1 MPRKS
6 GKSQSEMVEETVV
19 LDNLKG
25 LQDQMAAI
33 NSSIVSLTGEVSRMR
48 CEIDHFS
55 DLKDSL
61 EFTQSKLADTQHEM
75 KIMKATMDVQADC
88 FDEINKKM
96 QATKTEN
103 TILKEKLLYL
113 DTYIRRENL
122 KFSGIPEDKKE
133 SNKDCKRKL
142 LDVIK
147 DKLGIESNQIQF
159 QRCHRLGPKTQ
170 KSGKSREIIAR
181 FLRFGDRQEVWFN
194 RNKLKN
200 TNIVIHEDF
209 PFEIEERRSKLYP
222 SFKAARKAN
231 KQASLIGDKLY
242 IEGRRY
248 TVDTLNEIPADFQ
261 PSNLAVRENDHM
273 LLFYGR
279 NSVFSNFFSC
289 QFVVDAISYSSIEQ
303 YFQSQRA
310 LKAGDEEAMAE
321 IMKTSDPVQHLKI
334 GRKVH
339 VDSHQWNDDIAK
351 QIMEKGIKA
360 KFEQNNSLK
369 QQLLATKSKMMVQ
382 CKYDPVWGVGM
393 GLHNDDVF
401 DKAKWKGNNA
411 LGSILVAVR
420 EELK

>member
-19 LDNLKG
+19 LENLKG
-25 LQDQMAAI
+25 LQDQMAVL

-61 EFTQSKLADTQHEM
+61 EFTQSKLADTQNEM

-113 DTYIRRENL
+113 DTYIRRANL

-159 QRCHRLGPKTQ
+159 QRCHRLGLKTQ

-200 TNIVIHEDF
+200 TNIVIQEDF

-248 TVDTLNEIPADFQ
+248 TADTLNEIPADFQ

-273 LLFYGR
+273 LLFMDVTLF
-279 NSVFSNFFSC
+279 SVFSFLVSLWLILLF
-289 QFVVDAISYSSIEQ
+289 IPLLSSI
-303 YFQSQRA
+303 SRA
-310 LKAGDEEAMAE
+310 
-321 IMKTSDPVQHLKI
+321 
-334 GRKVH
+334 
-339 VDSHQWNDDIAK
+339 
-351 QIMEKGIKA
+351 
-360 KFEQNNSLK
+360 
-369 QQLLATKSKMMVQ
+369 
-382 CKYDPVWGVGM
+382 
-393 GLHNDDVF
+393 
-401 DKAKWKGNNA
+401 
-411 LGSILVAVR
+411 R
-420 EELK
+420 EH

>member
-1 MPRKS
+1 M
-6 GKSQSEMVEETVV
+6 
-19 LDNLKG
+19 
-25 LQDQMAAI
+25 
-33 NSSIVSLTGEVSRMR
+33 
-48 CEIDHFS
+48 
-55 DLKDSL
+55 
-61 EFTQSKLADTQHEM
+61 
-75 KIMKATMDVQADC
+75 
-88 FDEINKKM
+88 
-96 QATKTEN
+96 
-103 TILKEKLLYL
+103 
-113 DTYIRRENL
+113 
-122 KFSGIPEDKKE
+122 
-133 SNKDCKRKL
+133 

-261 PSNLAVRENDHM
+261 PSNLALRENDHM

-382 CKYDPVWGVGM
+382 CNKYDPVWGVGM